1 MVYQRSPATTRNP
14 HKNCQAPR
22 SKSRRLAEMLRFIG
36 NFEIKMETY
45 GKANHRRI
53 HQEGPNGAWDSI
65 VRCDRLIKIIM
76 KKFCL
81 LLLLV
86 SIKITSIAKTTYIPT
101 YESYIHIVNGCDTV
115 AVTNNLMDLDL
126 GETDGLFSIRIEHE
140 DLTKEKVKAVKRA
153 KRRAGWMTLSAVM
166 SGVSTAF
173 SRNSL
178 QYMVRSTYTRLASE
192 LASFYIANAK
202 AEQTLKIDVWI
213 ENTSGEE
220 LMINDMERGLTWY
233 LEANQEFHI
242 QLHNPDAAN
251 LRISDVKNG
260 CVRKATIIAGSIMKK
275 WDISWEDDECWISP
289 VYKEGEIHKSD
300 TLLHY
305 VKISKADYS
314 ETEMSI
320 DSYKS
325 FSKEMKKKGIVS
337 Q

>member
-1 MVYQRSPATTRNP
+1 
-14 HKNCQAPR
+14 
-22 SKSRRLAEMLRFIG
+22 
-36 NFEIKMETY
+36 
-45 GKANHRRI
+45 
-53 HQEGPNGAWDSI
+53 
-65 VRCDRLIKIIM
+65 
-76 KKFCL
+76 
-81 LLLLV
+81 
-86 SIKITSIAKTTYIPT
+86 
-101 YESYIHIVNGCDTV
+101 
-115 AVTNNLMDLDL
+115 
-126 GETDGLFSIRIEHE
+126 
-140 DLTKEKVKAVKRA
+140 
-153 KRRAGWMTLSAVM
+153 
-166 SGVSTAF
+166 
-173 SRNSL
+173 
-178 QYMVRSTYTRLASE
+178 
-192 LASFYIANAK
+192 
-202 AEQTLKIDVWI
+202 
-213 ENTSGEE
+213 
-220 LMINDMERGLTWY
+220 MERGLTWY

-260 CVRKATIIAGSIMKK
+260 CVRKTTIIAGSIMKK